1 LSTGWAKGI
10 IVRMTK
16 RRLLSTS
23 VLSADLGCLAE
34 EIHSVE
40 GAGAD
45 WIHVDVMDGHFV
57 PEISFGPVIVKA
69 CRAATSLP
77 LDVHLMVEDPGSRIA
92 SYIDAGA
99 NWLSVQIEAC
109 VHIDRV
115 LRAIRER
122 GAHPGI
128 VLNPG
133 TPAAS
138 LKEIL
143 HLVDLVLVMTVNP
156 GYSGQSFLPHVAH
169 KVAEIRSMLDE
180 TGSSARLEVDG
191 GIAPATVP
199 VMIEAG
205 ADTFVAASAIFK
217 HPQGAAAGTMELI
230 EAIRGLEG

>member
-1 LSTGWAKGI
+1 MSWTATSYRRYPSGQSLSKPVGQQPHFPLMFILWWKTRAAALHLTSMRAPIGFQSRLKHVFTSTG
-10 IVRMTK
+10 
-16 RRLLSTS
+16 
-23 VLSADLGCLAE
+23 
-34 EIHSVE
+34 
-40 GAGAD
+40 
-45 WIHVDVMDGHFV
+45 
-57 PEISFGPVIVKA
+57 
-69 CRAATSLP
+69 
-77 LDVHLMVEDPGSRIA
+77 
-92 SYIDAGA
+92 
-99 NWLSVQIEAC
+99 
-109 VHIDRV
+109 V

-133 TPAAS
+133 TPASS

-180 TGSSARLEVDG
+180 TGSSTRLEVDG

>member
-1 LSTGWAKGI
+1 MAN
-10 IVRMTK
+10 

-34 EIHSVE
+34 EIRAVE
-40 GAGAD
+40 EAGAD

-77 LDVHLMVEDPGSRIA
+77 LDVHLMVEDPGIRIA

-109 VHIDRV
+109 VHINRV
-115 LRAIRER
+115 LQAIREL

-180 TGSSARLEVDG
+180 IDSSARLEVDG

-199 VMIEAG
+199 IVIEAG
-205 ADTFVAASAIFK
+205 ADTFVAASAVFK
-217 HPQGAAAGTMELI
+217 HPQGPAAGTLELS
-230 EAIRGLEG
+230 EAIRGYKG